1 MTLTPKNWKE
11 FQHYSDR
18 KPAWV
23 KLHKTLLDDF
33 KFARLP
39 VASRA
44 LAPML
49 WLLASE
55 YSDGEIT
62 ASMDEISFRLH
73 MTGDDLKESLK
84 PLIDCGF
91 FIASE
96 PLSDGYQDACLE
108 REIQEQI
115 QEEKESCAVATATR
129 TPDRFE
135 DFWKAYPK
143 REGASGKAQARKKFL
158 GLVKSGLDP
167 GALIVAAAKYA
178 EEARKSGQFGT
189 PYVAMARTWLNQQR
203 YDDYRS
209 PPADTGPPKPPHAD
223 LPSHEELLEKYGK
236 SDRPTATETIVRSEP
251 DHTGKLRQNGTETC
265 SGVGCDGVS
274 GVDARKSGMRGLGEV
289 FRPPLRGQA
298 VGLQGADEREN
309 PGHDGSDPV
318 ARMV

>member
-1 MTLTPKNWKE
+1 MGGCVMEWEEQRLIRRYEVDGAQYLEIANWLEHQKI
-11 FQHYSDR
+11 DR
-18 KPAWV
+18 PSKS
-23 KLHKTLLDDF
+23 
-33 KFARLP
+33 RLP
-39 VASRA
+39 SFDEGSRVVAKDRE
-44 LAPML
+44 
-49 WLLASE
+49 AS
-55 YSDGEIT
+55 T
-62 ASMDEISFRLH
+62 
-73 MTGDDLKESLK
+73 TDLGPSTLDLG
-84 PLIDCGF
+84 P
-91 FIASE
+91 
-96 PLSDGYQDACLE
+96 
-108 REIQEQI
+108 
-115 QEEKESCAVATATR
+115 KESCAVAPATR

-158 GLVKSGLDP
+158 SLVKSGLDP

-265 SGVGCDGVS
+265 SGVGRDGVS
-274 GVDARKSGMRGLGEV
+274 GIGARQPGMRGLGEI
-289 FRPPLRGQA
+289 FRPPPGGQT